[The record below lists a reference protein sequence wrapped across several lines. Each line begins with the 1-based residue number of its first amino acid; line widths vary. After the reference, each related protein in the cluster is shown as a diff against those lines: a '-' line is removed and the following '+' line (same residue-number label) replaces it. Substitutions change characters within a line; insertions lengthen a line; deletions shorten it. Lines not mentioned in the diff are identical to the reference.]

1 MDGKVLGA
9 VEGDL
14 RGLSFSRF
22 APVLFVALW
31 STGFVG
37 AKYGLPFADPFIFL
51 AVRILIAAV
60 ILFTIASFMRSPIA
74 IGASDIARS
83 SVIGFFLHACYLG
96 GVFYSISRGLPAG
109 VAAVVTSLQ
118 PVLVSLLAVK
128 VLGEPLKTKQI
139 VGLFLG
145 LVGVFLVLGPSIE
158 QDIPVSGLIGIFIA
172 LIGSTT
178 ATLLQ
183 KKIGSEVP
191 LISGTAYQYLASGL
205 VLAIAAFATGE
216 THIQWSPKFIGAFV
230 WLIVV
235 LSVGAILL
243 LLWLL
248 NTGSTASI
256 SSLFYLI
263 PPATALEAF
272 FLFGEK
278 VNTQGFLGIGIT
290 AVGVWLV
297 MSN

>member
-1 MDGKVLGA
+1 
-9 VEGDL
+9 
-14 RGLSFSRF
+14 
-22 APVLFVALW
+22 VLFVLLW

-51 AVRILIAAV
+51 SVRVLIAAL
-60 ILFTIASFMRSPIA
+60 ILFAIAAVMKSPIA
-74 IGASDIARS
+74 IGASAITRS

-96 GVFYSISRGLPAG
+96 GVFYSISKGLPAG

-118 PVLVSLLAVK
+118 PVLVSILAVK
-128 VLGEPLKTKQI
+128 VLGEQLKTKQV
-139 VGLFLG
+139 VGLILG
-145 LVGVFLVLGPSIE
+145 LIGVVLVLGPSFE
-158 QDIPVSGLIGIFIA
+158 QDIPISGVIGILVA
-172 LIGSTT
+172 LIGSTV

-183 KKIGSEVP
+183 KKIGADVP
-191 LISGTAYQYLASGL
+191 FISGTAYQYLASGL
-205 VLAIAAFATGE
+205 VLGIAAVATGG
-216 THIQWSPKFIGAFV
+216 TRIQWSGQFIVAFV
-230 WLIVV
+230 WLIAV

-248 NTGSTASI
+248 NTGSAASV
-256 SSLFYLI
+256 SSLLYLV

-290 AVGVWLV
+290 ALGVWLV
-297 MSN
+297 IAN